1 MMISK
6 LQRISRESL
15 VSIDKSEDFF
25 TVSQKFR
32 HDLMNFFEP
41 QKYRF
46 LEVGCYRGLTAKV
59 LSSHFVEY
67 LGIDNRWQNLLVAR
81 AINAFNFNV
90 SFRKYD
96 LYDGSD
102 WSKFDFAADIV
113 FIDASHSYQDVCQDI
128 KNCLKRYEN
137 AFVVFD
143 DYGAHEG
150 VYQAVNEHIQQK
162 YLEVITEIGAV
173 KGTLDSPFPNNLGTE
188 GLICRLKS

>member
-41 QKYRF
+41 KKYRF
-46 LEVGCYRGLTAKV
+46 LEVGCYRGLTAKA
-59 LSSHFVEY
+59 LSSHFIEY

-81 AINAFNFNV
+81 TINAFNFNV

-113 FIDASHSYQDVCQDI
+113 FIDASHAYQDVCQDI
-128 KNCLKRYEN
+128 KNCINRYQN

-150 VYQAVNEHIQQK
+150 VYKSVNQHIQQK
-162 YLEVITEIGAV
+162 HLEVIREIGAE
-173 KGTLDSPFPNNLGTE
+173 KGKLDSPFPNHLGTE
-188 GLICRLKS
+188 GLICRIK